1 MKCQRDERQRQ
12 ARPVGRQAGGAGGGE
27 PRSDDDR
34 DERGDRQCRRRWST
48 LHGNAI
54 FSQMPTLP
62 TLRATSCSIIL
73 LILAAGL
80 LGGCASPAAP
90 PGGAARPASPEGGRA
105 IGIQAGAAVRVF
117 TPPVGPDAAP
127 VRIAG
132 FGQGRDATGV
142 HDDLTARA
150 LVIETGDATVA
161 LVALDLIGF
170 FHDDVVKIRAEVRDR
185 HPEVGVRSILVAST
199 HTHAGPD
206 VIGLWSPPERRVD
219 PAYVARIRSAAADAV
234 AEAWSRRRP
243 ARLSF
248 VSADAADL
256 IHDSRLPE
264 VIDPTAFLMRVE
276 GAGGGDPIATLLS
289 FPSHPESLG
298 RTNTL
303 ISADYPWAARLLLE
317 KEFGGVALFF
327 SGDLGGMLTPS
338 GVSMT
343 DPRTGETLT
352 AGTPR
357 ATQVYGEV
365 LARRVIDAWRAGAVA
380 SPPDARFELQSRAI
394 DVPLANE
401 RFRAGL
407 ASGQIWPRALAP
419 DGGLESEVAVLTVRG
434 AADDAQPLAQL
445 ACMPGEIYPELVV
458 GGIQSPQDPGAD
470 VQGAAPERPLREM
483 MRGRFRPILGLC
495 NDELGYIIP
504 RSEWDEAPPWA
515 YGRSGPQ
522 YGEINSTGP
531 MAAPTVLGAFAGI
544 LGAP

>member
-1 MKCQRDERQRQ
+1 
-12 ARPVGRQAGGAGGGE
+12 
-27 PRSDDDR
+27 
-34 DERGDRQCRRRWST
+34 
-48 LHGNAI
+48 
-54 FSQMPTLP
+54 MPTF
-62 TLRATSCSIIL
+62 RAVRSATRRALIIL
-73 LILAAGL
+73 ILPAGA
-80 LGGCASPAAP
+80 LGGCASAP
-90 PGGAARPASPEGGRA
+90 GPSKEAVRPASGGP
-105 IGIQAGAAVRVF
+105 GIVVSAGAAVRAF
-117 TPPVGPDAAP
+117 TPPIGPDARP

-150 LVIETGDATVA
+150 LVIETDGFALA

-170 FHDDVVKIRAEVRDR
+170 FHDDVVKIREEVRDR
-185 HPEVGVRSILVAST
+185 HPEVKALSILVAST

-206 VIGLWSPPERRVD
+206 VIGLWSPADRRVD
-219 PAYVARIRSAAADAV
+219 PAFIARIRSAAADAV

-248 VSADAADL
+248 AAADVPDL

-276 GAGGGDPIATLLS
+276 GADGGEPIATLLS

-317 KEFGGVALFF
+317 KELGGIALFF

-338 GVSMT
+338 GVNMT
-343 DPRTGETLT
+343 DPETGEALI

-357 ATQVYGEV
+357 ATQAYGET
-365 LARRVIDAWRAGAVA
+365 LARRAIAAWRAGAA
-380 SPPDARFELQSRAI
+380 SAPADVRIELLSRAI
-394 DVPLANE
+394 DVPLANA

-407 ASGQIWPRALAP
+407 DSGQIWARAIEP
-419 DGGLESEVAVLTVRG
+419 DGGLASEIAVLTISG
-434 AADDAQPLAQL
+434 APGEAEPLAQF
-445 ACMPGEIYPELVV
+445 ACVPGEIYPELVV
-458 GGIQSPQDPGAD
+458 GGIQTPQDPGAD
-470 VQGAAPERPLREM
+470 VQGAPPERPLRPM
-483 MRGRFRPILGLC
+483 MRGRFRPVLGLC

-504 RSEWDEAPPWA
+504 RSEWDEAPPYA

-531 MAAPTVLGAFAGI
+531 MAAPTVLGAFAEI
-544 LGAP
+544 LGARPALPRR

>member
-1 MKCQRDERQRQ
+1 
-12 ARPVGRQAGGAGGGE
+12 
-27 PRSDDDR
+27 
-34 DERGDRQCRRRWST
+34 
-48 LHGNAI
+48 
-54 FSQMPTLP
+54 MPTDP
-62 TLRATSCSIIL
+62 ILRPAARRAIIL
-73 LILAAGL
+73 LLCLTAGPLA
-80 LGGCASPAAP
+80 GCASPAGSP
-90 PGGAARPASPEGGRA
+90 VKAARPAPPDAAGATEIR
-105 IGIQAGAAVRVF
+105 AGAAVRVF
-117 TPPVGPDAAP
+117 TPEVGPGASP

-150 LVIETGDATVA
+150 LVIETGGATVA

-170 FHDDVVKIRAEVRDR
+170 FHDDVVKIRQEVRDR
-185 HPEVGVRSILVAST
+185 HPEVAVPSILIAST

-219 PAYVARIRSAAADAV
+219 PAYISRIRSAAADAV

-243 ARLSF
+243 AHLSF
-248 VSADAADL
+248 ASIDVPDL

-276 GAGGGDPIATLLS
+276 GADGGDPIATLLS

-298 RTNTL
+298 RTNVL

-343 DPRTGETLT
+343 DPRTGEALT

-365 LARRVIDAWRAGAVA
+365 LGQRAVDAWRSGAVTVPA
-380 SPPDARFELQSRAI
+380 DGRLEILDRAI

-407 ASGQIWPRALAP
+407 RSGQIWPRAIAP

-434 AADDAQPLAQL
+434 AASDAEPLAQF

-470 VQGAAPERPLREM
+470 VQGAALERPLRGM
-483 MRGRFRPILGLC
+483 MRGRFRPVLGLC

-504 RSEWDEAPPWA
+504 RSEWDETAPWA
-515 YGRSGPQ
+515 YGRTGPQ

-531 MAAPTVLGAFAGI
+531 MAAPAILGAFAAI
-544 LGAP
+544 LGAN

>member
-1 MKCQRDERQRQ
+1 M
-12 ARPVGRQAGGAGGGE
+12 
-27 PRSDDDR
+27 
-34 DERGDRQCRRRWST
+34 ST
-48 LHGNAI
+48 LR
-54 FSQMPTLP
+54 
-62 TLRATSCSIIL
+62 TLRSVARRAIIL
-73 LILAAGL
+73 LILPAGAL
-80 LGGCASPAAP
+80 AGCATPTGPPDTAARSAP
-90 PGGAARPASPEGGRA
+90 PDGGSERA
-105 IGIQAGAAVRVF
+105 ILAGAAVRVF
-117 TPPVGPDAAP
+117 TPEVGPGAPP

-150 LVIETGDATVA
+150 LVIETGGATVA

-170 FHDDVVKIRAEVRDR
+170 FHDDVVKIREEVRDR
-185 HPEVGVRSILVAST
+185 HPETGALSILVAST

-219 PAYVARIRSAAADAV
+219 PAYIARIRGAAADAV

-248 VSADAADL
+248 ASADVPDL

-276 GAGGGDPIATLLS
+276 GAGGGEPIATLLA

-317 KEFGGVALFF
+317 KELGGVSLFF

-343 DPRTGETLT
+343 DPRTGEALI

-357 ATQVYGEV
+357 ATQTYGEV
-365 LARRVIDAWRAGAVA
+365 LAQRVVDAWRSGAVA
-380 SPPDARFELQSRAI
+380 APADGRLELLSRAI
-394 DVPLANE
+394 HVPLANE

-407 ASGQIWPRALAP
+407 ESGQIWPRAIDP
-419 DGGLESEVAVLTVRG
+419 DGGLESEVAVLSVRG
-434 AADDAQPLAQL
+434 PDSKAEPLAQF

-470 VQGAAPERPLREM
+470 VQGATPERPLRPM
-483 MRGRFRPILGLC
+483 MRGRFRPVLGLC

-531 MAAPTVLGAFAGI
+531 MAAPTILGAFAGI
-544 LGAP
+544 LAAR